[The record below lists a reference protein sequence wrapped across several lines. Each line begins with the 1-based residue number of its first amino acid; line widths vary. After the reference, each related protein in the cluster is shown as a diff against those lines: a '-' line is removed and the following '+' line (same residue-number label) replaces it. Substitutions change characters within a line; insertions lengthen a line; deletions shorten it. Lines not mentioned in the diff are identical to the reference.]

1 MSDLALEFMRF
12 VEDQPDQ
19 SVDLLLDKILLKC
32 RRLLGAEAG
41 TIFLIE
47 QKKDGEL
54 LVRPMCLQNDAIDV
68 SNVDIRLAV
77 DARSVAGYVASTG
90 ETVFVR
96 DSYALQ
102 P

>member
-68 SNVDIRLAV
+68 SHIDIRLAV
-77 DARSVAGYVASTG
+77 DARSVAGYVASDPTRSTAAG
-90 ETVFVR
+90 R
-96 DSYALQ
+96 A
-102 P
+102 